1 MAKKIIRK
9 KIIRNMSVS
18 NAHLRIDDHEK
29 LCRIMQRETNNK
41 MIDLKDQMKRLEK
54 VVLYQI
60 GMVVI
65 EMATIIFELLI
76 K

>member
-54 VVLYQI
+54 VELYQI
-60 GMVVI
+60 GLVVI
-65 EMATIIFELLI
+65 GMATIIFELLI

>member
-60 GMVVI
+60 GIVVI
-65 EMATIIFELLI
+65 GMATIIFELLI

>member
-1 MAKKIIRK
+1 
-9 KIIRNMSVS
+9 MSVS

-65 EMATIIFELLI
+65 GMATIIFELLI

>member
-65 EMATIIFELLI
+65 GMATIIFELLI

>member
-1 MAKKIIRK
+1 
-9 KIIRNMSVS
+9 MSVS

-41 MIDLKDQMKRLEK
+41 MIDLKEQMKRLEK

-65 EMATIIFELLI
+65 GMATIIFELLI

>member
-1 MAKKIIRK
+1 MTKRIIKKKLIR
-9 KIIRNMSVS
+9 IGTLS

-29 LCRIMQRETNNK
+29 LCRIMQNETNNK
-41 MIDLKDQMKRLEK
+41 MKDLKDQMKRLEK

-60 GMVVI
+60 GLVVVG
-65 EMATIIFELLI
+65 MATIIYELLI

>member
-1 MAKKIIRK
+1 
-9 KIIRNMSVS
+9 MSVS

-29 LCRIMQRETNNK
+29 LCRIMQMETNNK
-41 MIDLKDQMKRLEK
+41 MKELKDKMRRLEK

-60 GMVVI
+60 GMVVVG
-65 EMATIIFELLI
+65 MATIIFELLI

>member
-1 MAKKIIRK
+1 
-9 KIIRNMSVS
+9 
-18 NAHLRIDDHEK
+18 
-29 LCRIMQRETNNK
+29 MQRETNNK

-65 EMATIIFELLI
+65 GMATIIFELLI